1 MKNNKKKS
9 HGKGL
14 LVGASMLAGAFAAF
28 NGVLLYQVMDRRG
41 KLMGKMGEKMFP
53 IDLDD
58 DGNIKSFGTR
68 TSWVDEAE
76 HEDITLNNRGL
87 SLKGYYYPA
96 DEPTDVYV
104 FCSHGYRSNGKG
116 EFSGLAKFYHD
127 QGYNVFVV
135 DHQAAGS
142 SEGNN
147 ISFGY
152 FEKQDCMKWL
162 EYMLERFGS
171 DIRIILHG
179 ISMGSATVMMM
190 SDDENL
196 PENVKLIIAD
206 CGYTDVD
213 SQFKNVIHELKIP
226 ASPFIK
232 TTHLF
237 NKLAYKFDYSSIRPI
252 DNVRNS
258 KVPILF
264 IHGRDDCFIDP
275 NMAFELYNACTAPK
289 DLLIVDGADHAQSYD
304 TNPELYGNKVKEFIS
319 EYLK

>member
-1 MKNNKKKS
+1 MKNNKKKTK
-9 HGKGL
+9 KGL
-14 LVGASMLAGAFAAF
+14 FIGATALAGAFAAF
-28 NGVLLYQVMDRRG
+28 NGALLYQVMDRRG
-41 KLMGKMGEKMFP
+41 KLIGKMGEKKFP
-53 IDLDD
+53 IDVDE
-58 DGNIKSFGTR
+58 DGNFKMFDTR
-68 TSWVDEAE
+68 TKWTENAD
-76 HEDITLNNRGL
+76 HEDIVLSNRGL
-87 SLKGYYYPA
+87 NLKGYFYPSNQSS
-96 DEPTDVYV
+96 DVYV

-116 EFSGLAKFYHD
+116 EFDGLAKFYHEM
-127 QGYNVFVV
+127 GYNVFLV
-135 DHQAAGS
+135 DHQGAGK
-142 SEGNN
+142 SEGKN

-162 EYMLERFGS
+162 EYILGRFGS
-171 DIRIILHG
+171 DIKIILHG

-206 CGYTDVD
+206 CGYTDVAT
-213 SQFKNVIHELKIP
+213 QFSNVIREFKIP

-232 TTHLF
+232 TTQLF
-237 NKLAYKFDYSSIRPI
+237 NKMAYRFDYATIRPI
-252 DNVRNS
+252 DNVKNA

-275 NMAFELYNACTAPK
+275 NMAYELYNACTSPK

-304 TNPELYGNKVKEFIS
+304 TDPKTYGDKVKEFIS